1 MKWGLFGGTF
11 DPIHIGHLRCAEEMM
26 ELFDL
31 NRIIFVPASRPPHKI
46 NAAITPFYHR
56 EQMIRLAIEGNPAFS
71 FSDVENRRAG
81 TSYSVETVEYL
92 LDKYR
97 LENLELYFILGQD
110 AFHAIRT
117 TAERSPEA
125 LAAGVGEVLARG
137 ELALPHDLVEIRE
150 PRAVRLDHGFE
161 LLDSRLVIVIPSV
174 LGLAVRLE
182 LSESVFGILGV
193 DGYLRARPVLDIVK
207 GGDMVGM
214 AVSQNDGPDFQ
225 PGIGNSFKDVFLGAA
240 GGYYHPIPPGL

>member
-31 NRIIFVPASRPPHKI
+31 NRIIFLPASRPPHKI

-71 FSDVENRRAG
+71 FSDVENRRTG

-117 TAERSPEA
+117 WKDWERLLLLCHFAVMTRPGYVNQGLEAILSPEFASRFTYDEA
-125 LAAGVGEVLARG
+125 LKGYRGPTGQAIFFREVTFLDIASSNIRKRAREG
-137 ELALPHDLVEIRE
+137 KTINYLVLD
-150 PRAVRLDHGFE
+150 AVRH
-161 LLDSRLVIVIPSV
+161 
-174 LGLAVRLE
+174 
-182 LSESVFGILGV
+182 
-193 DGYLRARPVLDIVK
+193 YIVK
-207 GGDMVGM
+207 
-214 AVSQNDGPDFQ
+214 
-225 PGIGNSFKDVFLGAA
+225 NSLYRDSG
-240 GGYYHPIPPGL
+240 

>member
-26 ELFDL
+26 ELFGL
-31 NRIIFVPASRPPHKI
+31 NRIVFVPASRPPHKI

-71 FSDVENRRAG
+71 FSDVENLRAG

-97 LENLELYFILGQD
+97 LDNLELYFILGQD

-117 TAERSPEA
+117 WKDWERLLLLCHFAVMTRPGYLNQGLDAILSPEFA
-125 LAAGVGEVLARG
+125 SRLTYDDSMKGYRGPAGHAICFREVTFLDIASSNIRKRAREG
-137 ELALPHDLVEIRE
+137 KTINYLV
-150 PRAVRLDHGFE
+150 PDAVRH
-161 LLDSRLVIVIPSV
+161 
-174 LGLAVRLE
+174 
-182 LSESVFGILGV
+182 
-193 DGYLRARPVLDIVK
+193 YIVK
-207 GGDMVGM
+207 NALYQD
-214 AVSQNDGPDFQ
+214 
-225 PGIGNSFKDVFLGAA
+225 L
-240 GGYYHPIPPGL
+240 

>member
-31 NRIIFVPASRPPHKI
+31 NRIVFLPASRPPHKI

-56 EQMIRLAIEGNPAFS
+56 EQMIKLAIEGNPAFS

-117 TAERSPEA
+117 WKDWERLLLLCHFAVMTRPGYVNQGLEAILSPEFASRFAYDDA
-125 LAAGVGEVLARG
+125 LKGYRGPTGQAVFFREVTFLDIASSN
-137 ELALPHDLVEIRE
+137 IRK
-150 PRAVRLDHGFE
+150 
-161 LLDSRLVIVIPSV
+161 
-174 LGLAVRLE
+174 
-182 LSESVFGILGV
+182 
-193 DGYLRARPVLDIVK
+193 RAREGKTINYLV
-207 GGDMVGM
+207 
-214 AVSQNDGPDFQ
+214 PDTVRHY
-225 PGIGNSFKDVFLGAA
+225 IAKNAL
-240 GGYYHPIPPGL
+240 YRNL

>member
-117 TAERSPEA
+117 WKDWERLLLLCHFAVMTRPGYVNQGLDAILSPEI
-125 LAAGVGEVLARG
+125 AARFTYDENLKGYRGPTGQAILFREVTFLDIASSNIRKRAREG
-137 ELALPHDLVEIRE
+137 KTINYLV
-150 PRAVRLDHGFE
+150 PDAVRH
-161 LLDSRLVIVIPSV
+161 
-174 LGLAVRLE
+174 
-182 LSESVFGILGV
+182 
-193 DGYLRARPVLDIVK
+193 YIVK
-207 GGDMVGM
+207 NALYRD
-214 AVSQNDGPDFQ
+214 
-225 PGIGNSFKDVFLGAA
+225 L
-240 GGYYHPIPPGL
+240 